1 MNYADIEAAAV
12 IAGCDGYFEA
22 RNKRIEKD
30 REEMIQKLMG
40 GFFNRTREQAIA
52 KLQRPDGL
60 FPSQWD
66 KPEWQGSLLCEQVQ
80 ELYALAKVAE
90 KHNSTVKLDSEM
102 AFILGKYL

>member
-1 MNYADIEAAAV
+1 MNYADINASAV
-12 IAGCDGYFEA
+12 IAGCDGYFAA
-22 RNKRIEKD
+22 RNNRIQKD

-52 KLQRPDGL
+52 KLQRPDGM
-60 FPSQWD
+60 FPSEWD
-66 KPEWQGSLLCEQVQ
+66 KPEWRGSSTCSEVE

-90 KHNSTVKLDSEM
+90 KYNSTVKLDSEM